1 MSTPLVEAVDAELYR
16 RQVEEDQETLPGSL
30 YEFTKSAF
38 HGFRLMAG
46 KKGVGASAPTQ
57 INIVNAEA
65 LKVGPDEVLII
76 KIGEK
81 SMPDDG
87 EALLNALS
95 EILTH
100 ASV

>member
-1 MSTPLVEAVDAELYR
+1 
-16 RQVEEDQETLPGSL
+16 
-30 YEFTKSAF
+30 
-38 HGFRLMAG
+38 MAG

-57 INIVNAEA
+57 INVVNAEA

-87 EALLNALS
+87 EALLNDLS

-100 ASV
+100 VGLKDRSFVVTGDDIEFAVVKKDG